1 MQPHAVSIS
10 PYEIKRLIDEKKLS
24 PCADG
29 SMLDFRPILEKL
41 NLKASIES
49 EVFLERCSSSFKAV
63 IHKIELDGKPGKETL
78 LQLDFGEPYAT
89 LYLIFGHMNRHDIAE
104 WDLLGAIPY
113 EYGAPFIPPSHKV
126 RSDGQHLWLV
136 IDHSTGHGTS
146 FGTGSDDWYEV
157 SQNGVR
163 QVLTYQNG
171 FFFGY
176 GNPTVDRDTKVVKCE
191 YRDGIS
197 TIILQS
203 TTLYGSYDHQT
214 DDSFSLWTSKRKVTF
229 IRGPGM
235 QKFVLDERHSEMS
248 AEEIDSATEFDA
260 DSSILKYNYRELV
273 KILVKGN
280 AKQREWLRDFLN
292 KCHQCDSSEE
302 KQSLQEAL
310 KGARP

>member
-1 MQPHAVSIS
+1 MT
-10 PYEIKRLIDEKKLS
+10 DKLS
-24 PCADG
+24 PCANG
-29 SMLDFRPILEKL
+29 RSLDFAPILERL
-41 NLKASIES
+41 ILQTNIES
-49 EVFLERCSSSFKAV
+49 ELFAERCGPTAKAM
-63 IHKIELDGKPGKETL
+63 IQPIELDGKPGKETL

-89 LYLIFGHMNRHDIAE
+89 LYLIFGHMNPHDIAE

-113 EYGAPFIPPSHKV
+113 EYSAPFIPASHKV
-126 RSDGQHLWLV
+126 RSDGHHLWLV

-157 SQNGVR
+157 SQNGVT
-163 QVLTYQNG
+163 QVLTYENG

-176 GNPTVDRDTKVVKCE
+176 GNPTVDRDTKVVKGE

-197 TIILQS
+197 TIIVQS

-214 DDSFSLWTSKRKVTF
+214 DDSFSLWTNKRKATF
-229 IRGPGM
+229 IRGSGM
-235 QKFVLDERHSEMS
+235 QKFVLDGRHSEMS
-248 AEEIDSATEFDA
+248 EEEIDSSPEFEA
-260 DSSILKYNYRELV
+260 DTSILKYNYRELV

-292 KCHQCDSSEE
+292 KCYPCDGSEE
-302 KQSLQEAL
+302 RQSLQRAL